1 MAQLNDLIV
10 TGKSRFLNS
19 ISGNITGTASNV
31 TSTVAIANGG
41 TGATTA
47 ANARTALGLGGAAVK
62 GVTDTYSSTGTDLTT
77 GKAIAN
83 ALGTLNIS
91 LTGVPG
97 SSNTLTAF
105 SQINGK
111 VNATFGSISITKS
124 QISDFPTSM
133 TPTSHTHGNIQNGG
147 TLQTNDITI
156 ASGDKLVVTDSSD
169 SSKLAR
175 TSISF
180 DGSTTTQCLT
190 KKGTWATFGT
200 SNLTIGTTASTAMAG
215 NTVVDKVY
223 QYPYTS
229 GESDHAV
236 LIGYSTNVNSSETNY
251 VGKASFCTFNPKNTK
266 LTVGDQYSNISM
278 SATTTSQSELYLSTC
293 NNTGEILNKLKVWT
307 STTSADIETDSTWDG
322 TNTSLRSAIGNKISD
337 IKIIKVNIPCTSL
350 TKNMSLA
357 TYVTSSLPSGYT
369 FLGWQSCGCTNGW
382 VSTFPFYLASVLSS
396 TGSPWWEGALNTNT
410 GCGVDF
416 YYFAIKK

>member
-31 TSTVAIANGG
+31 TGTVAIANGG

-169 SSKLAR
+169 SAKIAR
-175 TSISF
+175 TSVSF
-180 DGSTTTQCLT
+180 DGSTTTKALT
-190 KKGTWATFGT
+190 PKGTFETFLQSHQDISGKLDKSGGTITGNLTVNNITNCNSVVPRTSDSGLVGSQTYPYNESYVNSIYTKGWCVTTAYSGT
-200 SNLTIGTTASTAMAG
+200 SSSLMIATNSDIYFS
-215 NTVVDKVY
+215 
-223 QYPYTS
+223 TS
-229 GESDHAV
+229 GS
-236 LIGYSTNVNSSETNY
+236 GGT
-251 VGKASFCTFNPKNTK
+251 
-266 LTVGDQYSNISM
+266 
-278 SATTTSQSELYLSTC
+278 
-293 NNTGEILNKLKVWT
+293 LN
-307 STTSADIETDSTWDG
+307 TWDG
-322 TNTSLRSAIGNKISD
+322 TNTSLKTAIGNKISD

>member
-31 TSTVAIANGG
+31 TGTVAIANGG

-169 SSKLAR
+169 SEKIAR
-175 TSISF
+175 TSVSF
-180 DGSTTTQCLT
+180 DGSTTTKALT
-190 KKGTWATFGT
+190 PKGTFETFLQSHQDISGKLDKSGGTITGNLTVNNITNCNSVVPRTSDSGLVGSQTYPYNESYVNSIYTKGWCVTTAYSGT
-200 SNLTIGTTASTAMAG
+200 SSSLMIATNSDIYFS
-215 NTVVDKVY
+215 
-223 QYPYTS
+223 TS
-229 GESDHAV
+229 GS
-236 LIGYSTNVNSSETNY
+236 GGT
-251 VGKASFCTFNPKNTK
+251 
-266 LTVGDQYSNISM
+266 
-278 SATTTSQSELYLSTC
+278 
-293 NNTGEILNKLKVWT
+293 LN
-307 STTSADIETDSTWDG
+307 TWDG
-322 TNTSLRSAIGNKISD
+322 TNTSLKTAIGNKISD